1 MTYWTGDNV
10 LSSKIDQVD
19 VSTGRQTALVHACS
33 SPHKTTLLSL
43 HNYWSWN
50 YGLQA
55 VKLAVEL
62 RDKNGVGLLTRELE
76 MAPDGST
83 CVDVR
88 DWLADIGVV
97 DFEGVA
103 AFRIEAEGLNPEN
116 PVQLIADY
124 LSGEQESTRS
134 ISSVHGQGAETP
146 YLFSQRMHTA
156 RVYEDPEWS
165 TQFVVLGHYMGTDR
179 LLVNTLTVELFNSFG
194 KSLTAQVSL
203 PPRGGLK
210 MYRVSDVF
218 ENASEHLR
226 GKAGH
231 LKVTSPFKMHRLFY
245 VLEHLAS
252 ETTSVNHA
260 TVDHN
265 HNYEEWSGI
274 PPATYAEMGCYPTV
288 VAPVIIGG
296 GLSSGFF
303 LSNTA
308 GPPAETRTFRVDVY
322 PSEGAGE
329 PVFRR
334 DVTLSCGECV
344 NVDFSEWLGDTDFI
358 GQAVAWIPWNDQ
370 ATAFPRQI
378 DWLPFVRSGQHHS
391 ASTHVGSAA
400 YNVQGRN
407 EYFRPLGTRLF
418 ARMLCDINKRSELI
432 LTYPTC
438 GHDSDEYAET
448 QVQVFR
454 KDGRSVG
461 HTLTVPRN
469 GCVRL
474 DLLEAFE
481 DVRELLDG
489 ESSYTVR
496 CQDRNVRLVGFHL
509 TRVSGGSGISMDHL
523 VGG

>member
-10 LSSKIDQVD
+10 ISSNVDQVD
-19 VSTGRQTALVHACS
+19 ISTGRQTALVHACS

-62 RDKNGVGLLTRELE
+62 RDSNGVGLLTRELE
-76 MAPDGST
+76 IAPDGSV

-88 DWLADIGVV
+88 DWLAGVGVV

-103 AFRIEAEGLNPEN
+103 AFRIEEDGLNPEN
-116 PVQLIADY
+116 PVQLVADY
-124 LSGEQESTRS
+124 LSGEEESTQS
-134 ISSVHGQGAETP
+134 ISSVHGQGAETT

-156 RVYEDPEWS
+156 RVHEDSEWS
-165 TQFVVLGHYMGTDR
+165 TQFVVIGHYMGKDP
-179 LLVNTLTVELFNSFG
+179 LLAKSLTVELFNSLG
-194 KSLTAQVSL
+194 KSLAAQVSL
-203 PPRGGLK
+203 PPRGGSK

-218 ENASEHLR
+218 GNASEHLR
-226 GKAGH
+226 GEAGH

-245 VLEHLAS
+245 ALEHRDS
-252 ETTSVNHA
+252 DITSVNHA

-274 PPATYAEMGCYPTV
+274 PTATYAEMGCYPTV

-296 GLSSGFF
+296 GLASGFF

-322 PSEGAGE
+322 PSEGADE
-329 PVFRR
+329 PVVRR
-334 DVTLSCGECV
+334 DVTLSYGECLD
-344 NVDFSEWLGDTDFI
+344 VDFSEWLGVTDFI

-370 ATAFPRQI
+370 TKAFPRQI

-400 YNVQGRN
+400 YNVQDRN

-418 ARMLCDINKRSELI
+418 ARMLCDSNVRSELI

-438 GHDSDEYAET
+438 GHESDESSET
-448 QVQVFR
+448 QVQVYR
-454 KDGRSVG
+454 KDGRSVE
-461 HTLTVPRN
+461 HILPVPRN
-469 GCVRL
+469 GCVRV
-474 DLLEAFE
+474 DLLNAFE
-481 DVRELLDG
+481 DVRTLLEG

-496 CQDRNVRLVGFHL
+496 CQDRKVRLVGFHL
-509 TRVSGGSGISMDHL
+509 TRVRGGAGIAMDHL
-523 VGG
+523 FGG